1 MAAERFE
8 IRIPAFKL
16 LIAMMVIIIPICF
29 IGLLAITRADT
40 TLEQTAGT
48 DFKTLAQIKA
58 AQVANF
64 IHERVAEVRN
74 LSIGLAVA
82 NAVAAANQ
90 KYQGRSDAEILAA
103 AANTTKIWNTPAAD
117 PLVTEILS
125 TPASRLLRKHQQYDP
140 SFLRITVTDIRGA
153 VVAATHKPVVYSQA
167 DDEHWRNI
175 YADGRGAVNVTD
187 VLYDDVTKSN
197 YVGIGMPILEEGSS
211 RLIGTIDVLMEV
223 SAIFPLLRDVQ
234 LGRTGRLMLVQ
245 DDGTVV
251 AAPGVSTA
259 AKMKA
264 EEYAAIRD
272 ALGTVSGRQTGYIVA
287 SFRDS
292 RQLSASPI
300 RASKTIT
307 RNWVGWCWRRR
318 ILGKRWL
325 PSARSTGCWRSCRC
339 WASWALCFS
348 ACMSF
353 CTASR
358 VTRILRELWHHL
370 RPRALP
376 RNPGFAT
383 RGLPGFSREGM
394 EPFKAPMSAV
404 PKVVFAPTQLPS

>member
-1 MAAERFE
+1 MPPERFE

-29 IGLLAITRADT
+29 IGLFAITRADT
-40 TLEQTAGT
+40 TLEQTRGT

-64 IHERVAEVRN
+64 IHDRVAEVRD
-74 LSIGLAVA
+74 LSIGLTLA

-103 AANTTKIWNTPAAD
+103 VANTTKIWNTPAAD

-197 YVGIGMPILEEGSS
+197 YIGIGMPILEEGSS
-211 RLIGTIDVLMEV
+211 RLIGTVDVLVEV

-264 EEYAAIRD
+264 EEYDAIRD
-272 ALGTVSGRQTGYIVA
+272 ALGTVTGRQTGYIVA
-287 SFRDS
+287 SFRDN
-292 RQLSASPI
+292 RQLI
-300 RASKTIT
+300 
-307 RNWVGWCWRRR
+307 
-318 ILGKRWL
+318 
-325 PSARSTGCWRSCRC
+325 
-339 WASWALCFS
+339 
-348 ACMSF
+348 
-353 CTASR
+353 
-358 VTRILRELWHHL
+358 
-370 RPRALP
+370 
-376 RNPGFAT
+376 GFADT
-383 RGLPGFSREGM
+383 GLKDDYPKLGWVVLAAQDAREALASVRTVDRVLALMSVLGLLGVVLFCVYVFLHRQQAY
-394 EPFKAPMSAV
+394 EDLAEVAKPPAPMSPA
-404 PKVVFAPTQLPS
+404 A

>member
-1 MAAERFE
+1 MPPERFE

-29 IGLLAITRADT
+29 IGLFAITRADT
-40 TLEQTAGT
+40 TLEQTRGT

-64 IHERVAEVRN
+64 IHERVAEVRD
-74 LSIGLAVA
+74 LSIGLTVA

-167 DDEHWRNI
+167 DDEHWRDI

-211 RLIGTIDVLMEV
+211 RLIGTVDVLVEV

-264 EEYAAIRD
+264 EEYDAIHD
-272 ALGTVSGRQTGYIVA
+272 ALGTVTGRQTGYIMA

-292 RQLSASPI
+292 RQLI
-300 RASKTIT
+300 
-307 RNWVGWCWRRR
+307 
-318 ILGKRWL
+318 
-325 PSARSTGCWRSCRC
+325 
-339 WASWALCFS
+339 
-348 ACMSF
+348 
-353 CTASR
+353 
-358 VTRILRELWHHL
+358 
-370 RPRALP
+370 
-376 RNPGFAT
+376 GFADT
-383 RGLPGFSREGM
+383 GLKDDYPKLGWVVLAAQDAREALASVRTVDRVLALMSVLGLLGVVLFCVYVFLHRQQTY
-394 EPFKAPMSAV
+394 EDLAEVVKPPAPVSPA
-404 PKVVFAPTQLPS
+404 A

>member
-8 IRIPAFKL
+8 IRIPAFRL

-29 IGLLAITRADT
+29 VGLLAITRADT

-82 NAVAAANQ
+82 NAVVAGNQ

-125 TPASRLLRKHQQYDP
+125 TPASRSLRKHQQYDP

-175 YADGRGAVNVTD
+175 YADGRGTVNVTD

-287 SFRDS
+287 TFHDS
-292 RQLSASPI
+292 RQLI
-300 RASKTIT
+300 
-307 RNWVGWCWRRR
+307 
-318 ILGKRWL
+318 
-325 PSARSTGCWRSCRC
+325 
-339 WASWALCFS
+339 
-348 ACMSF
+348 
-353 CTASR
+353 
-358 VTRILRELWHHL
+358 
-370 RPRALP
+370 
-376 RNPGFAT
+376 GFADTGLKDDYPKLGWVVLAAEDT
-383 RGLPGFSREGM
+383 REALASVRTVDRVLALMSVLGLLGVVLFCVYVFLHRQQSYEDLVGVV
-394 EPFKAPMSAV
+394 AP
-404 PKVVFAPTQLPS
+404 PSPPSPAT

>member
-29 IGLLAITRADT
+29 FGLLAITRADT

-167 DDEHWRNI
+167 DDEHWRNT
-175 YADGRGAVNVTD
+175 YADGRGAVDVTD

-292 RQLSASPI
+292 RQLI
-300 RASKTIT
+300 
-307 RNWVGWCWRRR
+307 
-318 ILGKRWL
+318 
-325 PSARSTGCWRSCRC
+325 
-339 WASWALCFS
+339 
-348 ACMSF
+348 
-353 CTASR
+353 
-358 VTRILRELWHHL
+358 
-370 RPRALP
+370 
-376 RNPGFAT
+376 GFADTGLKDDYPKLGWVVLAAQDT
-383 RGLPGFSREGM
+383 REALASVRTVDRVLALMSVLGLLGVVLFCVYVFLHRQQSYEDLVGVV
-394 EPFKAPMSAV
+394 AP
-404 PKVVFAPTQLPS
+404 PSPPSPAT

>member
-8 IRIPAFKL
+8 IRIPAFRL

-29 IGLLAITRADT
+29 VGLLAITRADT

-125 TPASRLLRKHQQYDP
+125 TPASRSLRKHQQYDP

-167 DDEHWRNI
+167 DDEHWRNT
-175 YADGRGAVNVTD
+175 YADGRGAVDVTD

-292 RQLSASPI
+292 RQLI
-300 RASKTIT
+300 
-307 RNWVGWCWRRR
+307 
-318 ILGKRWL
+318 
-325 PSARSTGCWRSCRC
+325 
-339 WASWALCFS
+339 
-348 ACMSF
+348 
-353 CTASR
+353 
-358 VTRILRELWHHL
+358 
-370 RPRALP
+370 
-376 RNPGFAT
+376 GFADTGLKDDYPKLGWVVLAAEDT
-383 RGLPGFSREGM
+383 REALASVRTVDRVLALMSVLGLLGVVLFCVYVFLHRQQSYEDLAGVV
-394 EPFKAPMSAV
+394 AP
-404 PKVVFAPTQLPS
+404 PSPPSPAT

>member
-8 IRIPAFKL
+8 IRIPAFRL

-29 IGLLAITRADT
+29 VGLLAITRADT

-82 NAVAAANQ
+82 NAVVAGNQ

-125 TPASRLLRKHQQYDP
+125 TPASRSLRKHQQYDP

-175 YADGRGAVNVTD
+175 YADGRGTVNVTD

-223 SAIFPLLRDVQ
+223 SAIFPLLQDVQ

-287 SFRDS
+287 TFHDS
-292 RQLSASPI
+292 RQLI
-300 RASKTIT
+300 
-307 RNWVGWCWRRR
+307 
-318 ILGKRWL
+318 
-325 PSARSTGCWRSCRC
+325 
-339 WASWALCFS
+339 
-348 ACMSF
+348 
-353 CTASR
+353 
-358 VTRILRELWHHL
+358 
-370 RPRALP
+370 
-376 RNPGFAT
+376 GFADTGLKDDYPKLGWVVLAAEDT
-383 RGLPGFSREGM
+383 REALASVRTVDRVLALMSVLGLLGVVLFCVYVFLHRQQSYEDLVGVV
-394 EPFKAPMSAV
+394 AP
-404 PKVVFAPTQLPS
+404 PSPPSPAT

>member
-58 AQVANF
+58 SQVANF

-82 NAVAAANQ
+82 NAVAAGNQ

-292 RQLSASPI
+292 RQLI
-300 RASKTIT
+300 
-307 RNWVGWCWRRR
+307 
-318 ILGKRWL
+318 
-325 PSARSTGCWRSCRC
+325 
-339 WASWALCFS
+339 
-348 ACMSF
+348 
-353 CTASR
+353 
-358 VTRILRELWHHL
+358 
-370 RPRALP
+370 
-376 RNPGFAT
+376 GFADTGLKDDYPKLGWVVLAAQDT
-383 RGLPGFSREGM
+383 REALASVRTVDRVLALMSVLGLLGVVLFCVYVFLHSQQSYEDLAGVV
-394 EPFKAPMSAV
+394 AP
-404 PKVVFAPTQLPS
+404 PSPPSPAT